1 VLNNVLLLLT
11 GTVAGMCI
19 FSVWLRIPDSIFA
32 VCVFITK
39 FAQTF
44 ISGLAP
50 HDWYLYI
57 GKCNFISVKS
67 KLNSVVYCNKKLLS
81 LTYIIDFCPKF
92 CIRVLST
99 TSQSWELRRTAKGV
113 CVFIYIGQEQ

>member
-1 VLNNVLLLLT
+1 MLNNVVLFLT

-32 VCVFITK
+32 VCVFVTK

-57 GKCNFISVKS
+57 GKGNFIFFKS
-67 KLNSVVYCNKKLLS
+67 KLKSVAYCDKKLLS
-81 LTYIIDFCPKF
+81 LTYITDFCPTFRIKA
-92 CIRVLST
+92 LST
-99 TSQSWELRRTAKGV
+99 TSQSWELRRTTKGV
-113 CVFIYIGQEQ
+113 RVFIYIGQER